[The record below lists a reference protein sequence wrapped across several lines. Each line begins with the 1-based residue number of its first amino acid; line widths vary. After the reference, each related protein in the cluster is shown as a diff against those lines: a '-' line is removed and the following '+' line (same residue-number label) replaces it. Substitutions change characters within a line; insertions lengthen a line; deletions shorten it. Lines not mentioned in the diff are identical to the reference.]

1 VAVRTAHIGISM
13 NGAAPPEQANAQ
25 GNSAA
30 GHIRQRLFH
39 GDFIQYVVDWPAGQ
53 LIVRRPPTDLFA
65 EGAAVTLSF
74 AAEHCVLLEG

>member
-1 VAVRTAHIGISM
+1 MRTAHIGISI
-13 NGAAPPEQANAQ
+13 NGAGPTQ